1 MEAVD
6 VQAAVEAAD
15 VEAVV
20 EADAEKKEEGQ

>member
-20 EADAEKKEEGQ
+20 ETDAEKKEEGQ